1 MLKKIRDNLA
11 EYHPKKNLQIKKRAS
26 IIIPLVE
33 SNGELFIL
41 LTQRSDSLT
50 SHAGQVAFPGGK
62 QDPNDANSLD
72 TALRET
78 NEEIGL
84 PRAKVE
90 ILGTLDQILSLHYYL
105 VTPFVAVIPDDF
117 IPIPNRDEIQI
128 VFRVPLTFFMTTR
141 NHWAEEIETQ
151 FVKVFIHHFEFEGF
165 DIWGLTAKLILRLLE
180 IGLGH
185 VPEFIV
191 HHPDSPTWM
200 ERTLD
205 YS

>member
-151 FVKVFIHHFEFEGF
+151 FVKVFIHHFEFEGY
-165 DIWGLTAKLILRLLE
+165 DIWGLTAKLILRLLK
-180 IGLGH
+180 IQKTH
-185 VPEFIV
+185 QQN
-191 HHPDSPTWM
+191 
-200 ERTLD
+200 
-205 YS
+205 